1 MTVRRIAEPPTA
13 PLSFEQRR
21 WTAVFTLPFAAVL
34 LLSGLISLTWLPAW
48 LGPRLGWPAAALGL
62 LTCGCVGLSIG
73 SSAWRA
79 LRSRGPALIVD
90 DRGITDRFHLNTFIP
105 WSAVQ
110 SATIDR
116 GHGYHLILVLR
127 PGASLPDGGR
137 VQPTFWRQVRRLFSG
152 GDVQIPLGGLVYNP
166 NRLRAALQSH
176 LADQRSRRTA
186 SAPERPRS

>member
-1 MTVRRIAEPPTA
+1 MTVRRLPETPTA

-34 LLSGLISLTWLPAW
+34 LLSGVISLPWLPAL
-48 LGPRLGWPAAALGL
+48 LGPRLGWPAAVLVC
-62 LTCGCVGLSIG
+62 LTSAGIGLSIG
-73 SSAWRA
+73 GSAWRA

-110 SATIDR
+110 SATID
-116 GHGYHLILVLR
+116 HGDGNHLMLVLR
-127 PGASLPDGGR
+127 PGARLPDGGR
-137 VQPTFWRQVRRLFSG
+137 VQPSFWRGVRRLFSG
-152 GDVQIPLGGLVYNP
+152 GDVQIPLGSLAYNP

-176 LADQRSRRTA
+176 LAAQRSGRATPD
-186 SAPERPRS
+186 PERPRS